1 MQKSFTED
9 QNELNMPGTGG
20 HIPENPE
27 NVYVSQILNNR
38 SGDEIPAK
46 LPSKLSLCRIKQLG
60 PYIGEEM
67 MRQYRL
73 RGGKLKKKGYG
84 YDEWRMDDWDNE
96 TWPWSKVKG
105 WSNAHF
111 PKDKNITQTQFY
123 RNYIE
128 FLFQKHNLDPE
139 THVEKRSSVTKTR
152 EHNIKKRNRVKVI
165 SDSDS
170 DVTSRSD
177 VSRSRLNLS
186 NSSNSSGSS
195 SEGAAARNTTAT
207 MTNSLPPIIESN
219 HDEDDG
225 VMGDTEQEDAPVA
238 TEDNFVNEAQQTTS
252 LAGTDHVTDPAPQQ
266 TTPQP
271 QAGTDQVTDDQTTS
285 QSLAGAD
292 TVNNAGDEST
302 LSDSSYE
309 EVSCDKCKVSSNT
322 FEGQWHQNLATEGEY
337 LCDPCMVELT
347 RNRQKPPSKTPPP
360 PRRGRRPTN
369 EQNNVTPML
378 LRLRSAKN
386 ATMVAKN

>member
-1 MQKSFTED
+1 MWTNERWCFRMLFFWASLLINKHHIPIVISYRKDGKQKHWGSTRAKSKFQDFYSKSLSMQKSFTED

-84 YDEWRMDDWDNE
+84 YEQWRMDDWDNE

-152 EHNIKKRNRVKVI
+152 EHNIKK
-165 SDSDS
+165 
-170 DVTSRSD
+170 
-177 VSRSRLNLS
+177 
-186 NSSNSSGSS
+186 
-195 SEGAAARNTTAT
+195 E
-207 MTNSLPPIIESN
+207 IE
-219 HDEDDG
+219 
-225 VMGDTEQEDAPVA
+225 
-238 TEDNFVNEAQQTTS
+238 
-252 LAGTDHVTDPAPQQ
+252 
-266 TTPQP
+266 
-271 QAGTDQVTDDQTTS
+271 
-285 QSLAGAD
+285 
-292 TVNNAGDEST
+292 
-302 LSDSSYE
+302 
-309 EVSCDKCKVSSNT
+309 
-322 FEGQWHQNLATEGEY
+322 
-337 LCDPCMVELT
+337 
-347 RNRQKPPSKTPPP
+347 
-360 PRRGRRPTN
+360 
-369 EQNNVTPML
+369 
-378 LRLRSAKN
+378 
-386 ATMVAKN
+386 

>member
-1 MQKSFTED
+1 M
-9 QNELNMPGTGG
+9 
-20 HIPENPE
+20 
-27 NVYVSQILNNR
+27 
-38 SGDEIPAK
+38 
-46 LPSKLSLCRIKQLG
+46 
-60 PYIGEEM
+60 
-67 MRQYRL
+67 
-73 RGGKLKKKGYG
+73 
-84 YDEWRMDDWDNE
+84 
-96 TWPWSKVKG
+96 
-105 WSNAHF
+105 
-111 PKDKNITQTQFY
+111 
-123 RNYIE
+123 
-128 FLFQKHNLDPE
+128 
-139 THVEKRSSVTKTR
+139 
-152 EHNIKKRNRVKVI
+152 KVI

-186 NSSNSSGSS
+186 NSNNSSGSS

-252 LAGTDHVTDPAPQQ
+252 LAGTDHVTDPAPQQTTPQPQAGTDQVTDTAPQQ